1 MGSVNPVCL
10 AEIID
15 LHKREKNKDGVS
27 PWLNS
32 RNESFRHLDTPQ
44 DKGTV
49 GVKLY
54 MAHLLSRGYEVE
66 IVSDQGDIR
75 YRKPGGAWIKDE
87 VKTASASIK
96 VLKSGDWSSYHWFN
110 QVRPN
115 QEGWDG
121 VTLVSVWPNH
131 TEIYRLSRED
141 YLRSKMIGSAGIS
154 SGHTGTEEL
163 DQVKLISNSN
173 TFNYDEWSCIYTDKE
188 TK

>member
-1 MGSVNPVCL
+1 MGPVNPLSL

-15 LHKREKNKDGVS
+15 LHKREKSKAGDI

-32 RNESFRHLDTPQ
+32 RNLPFKTLPTPQ

-49 GVKLY
+49 GVKLF
-54 MAHLLSRGYEVE
+54 MAHLLSLGYEVE
-66 IVSDQGDIR
+66 IVSDQGDIK
-75 YRKPGGAWIKDE
+75 YRKPGGSWIKDE
-87 VKTASASIK
+87 VKSASARIRA
-96 VLKSGDWSSYHWFN
+96 LKNGDWSTTHVFN
-110 QVRPN
+110 QIRPN

-131 TEIYRLSRED
+131 TEIHRLSREE
-141 YLRSKMIGSAGIS
+141 YFRSKSIGSAGIS

-163 DQVKLISNSN
+163 DKVTLVSNSR